1 MAHQRSAPPSQP
13 VACPICGRLLKWMPE
28 RWLAEFECEGCDPF
42 ADFAGAAVVSG
53 EPHRSPQTSRLLE
66 SVHATSHD
74 EQDKED
80 KDGSGGTSQQ
90 G

>member
-1 MAHQRSAPPSQP
+1 MPYQRSAPPSQP

-28 RWLAEFECEGCDPF
+28 RWLAEFECEGCGPF

-53 EPHRSPQTSRLLE
+53 EPHRSPHTSRPLG
-66 SVHATSHD
+66 STAPPHD
-74 EQDKED
+74 KQDEED
-80 KDGSGGTSQQ
+80 TDGSGGASQQ